1 MTKRVDRLMT
11 IGVLGYI
18 VVAVTQV
25 LMAGPALRPAPE
37 WVAGFTRLAGGG

>member
-18 VVAVTQV
+18 VVSFTQV
-25 LMAGPALRPAPE
+25 LLAGPASRPAPE
-37 WVAGFTRLAGGG
+37 WVAGFTQLMGGG

>member
-11 IGVLGYI
+11 IGVLGYV

-25 LMAGPALRPAPE
+25 LMAGSATRPVPE
-37 WVAGFTRLAGGG
+37 WFAGLTFLMGGG

>member
-18 VVAVTQV
+18 AVAVTQV
-25 LMAGPALRPAPE
+25 LMAGSAPRPAPE
-37 WVAGFTRLAGGG
+37 WFAGLTFLMGGG

>member
-18 VVAVTQV
+18 VASVTSV
-25 LMAGPALRPAPE
+25 ILAGPASRPAPE
-37 WVAGFTRLAGGG
+37 WFAGLTRLVGGG